1 MRMNDLK
8 EMVIMFL
15 AAKTVNKTTNDIKDI
30 IYMFRYGWSLYIYSS
45 NYVHLRI
52 NDRDLQGLFLFIL
65 RIFNKGSYENK
76 F

>member
-30 IYMFRYGWSLYIYSS
+30 IYILICLGMVGVCI
-45 NYVHLRI
+45 
-52 NDRDLQGLFLFIL
+52 FIAAIKS
-65 RIFNKGSYENK
+65 IFE
-76 F
+76 